1 VSIAGRKKL
10 LLKNPDFG
18 LIDMGRILIFAML
31 FPFGTLAQ
39 ERISLV
45 TDRDIYFTGDM
56 IWLSAACTADAGL
69 SKILLVELIDGRATY
84 AKAKLPIENG
94 RVAGA
99 IRIPEGLAG
108 KNYQLRAYTNWQR
121 NFPPE
126 SYCTRQLTILNPA
139 TPLPNPMQAWR
150 AQVEGER
157 KCEIA
162 VQGLKDRHLPREKV
176 ALSLSSPETMDVA
189 VAVVKKGVAPGPGPI
204 HSSAHH
210 GPLPKTTISPAL
222 LPDIRDVSLSGVLE
236 DSASGTPVKGGWVYA
251 SVIGGG
257 GQQLHVYQ
265 TDENGVFVFPL
276 NHLTGMQ
283 KIAVSAELGNK
294 VRIHADF
301 SDRYA
306 AFPEV
311 GLAPDTT
318 LRQLFEEV
326 YINSQLERKY
336 HPVQTD
342 SALLPAP
349 VGEWFGRPAASVVLK
364 DFVAL
369 PAMEDVF
376 SEIVP
381 YVSVRKK
388 SRQFHLWV
396 LDREETG
403 FDPSPL
409 VLIDNVPVFDLDAL
423 MQVNPALVT
432 RIEVINEPYMLG
444 SHSISSL
451 ISVTTATSDFAGL
464 KFPPSTVF
472 LNYQTREASLAFPAA
487 RPESGESHIPDF
499 RTVLYWNPHVKLGT
513 GAELI
518 EFYTSDHESEYQLLV
533 RGWDELGEEVYW
545 EKTFSVGKD

>member
-1 VSIAGRKKL
+1 
-10 LLKNPDFG
+10 
-18 LIDMGRILIFAML
+18 MGRILIFAVL
-31 FPFGTLAQ
+31 FPLGALAQ
-39 ERISLV
+39 ERISLFA
-45 TDRDIYFTGDM
+45 DRDIYFAGDM
-56 IWLSAACTADAGL
+56 IWLSASCSADAGL
-69 SKILLVELIDGRATY
+69 SRILLVELVDGRASF
-84 AKAKLPIENG
+84 ARAKLPIENG
-94 RVAGA
+94 RAAGA

-121 NFPPE
+121 NFAPE
-126 SYCTRQLTILNPA
+126 YYFTLPLTILNPA
-139 TPLPNPMQAWR
+139 TPLPNPMQVWR
-150 AQVEGER
+150 GPAKEL
-157 KCEIA
+157 KACELE
-162 VQGLKDRHLPREKV
+162 VMGLKDHYAPREKV
-176 ALSLSSPETMDVA
+176 VFSISSPKALDA
-189 VAVVKKGVAPGPGPI
+189 VVEVVKKGAVRGNR
-204 HSSAHH
+204 
-210 GPLPKTTISPAL
+210 PLHFAGLPQSMPDGDISPAL

-236 DSASGTPVKGGWVYA
+236 DSASGTPVKGGWVYVSA
-251 SVIGGG
+251 IGAG

-283 KIAVSAELGNK
+283 KIAVSAELGAR

-306 AFPEV
+306 AFPVVE
-311 GLAPDTT
+311 LAPDTT
-318 LRQLFEEV
+318 LRQLFEEM
-326 YINSQLERKY
+326 YINSQMERKY
-336 HPVQTD
+336 LQVQTD

-364 DFVAL
+364 DYVAL

-388 SRQFHLWV
+388 NRRFQLWV

-432 RIEVINEPYMLG
+432 RIEVINEPYLLG

-451 ISVTTATSDFAGL
+451 ISITTGTSDFAGL
-464 KFPPSTVF
+464 NFPSSTVF
-472 LNYQTREASLAFPAA
+472 LNYQTREAPLVFSAA
-487 RPESGESHIPDF
+487 TPGSGGRRIPDF
-499 RTVLYWNPHVKLGT
+499 RTVLYWNPQVKLGT
-513 GAELI
+513 NAEQI

-533 RGWDELGEEVYW
+533 RGWDEQGEEVYW
-545 EKTFSVGKD
+545 ETPFFVGKE

>member
-1 VSIAGRKKL
+1 
-10 LLKNPDFG
+10 
-18 LIDMGRILIFAML
+18 MGRILIIAML
-31 FPFGTLAQ
+31 FPLGSLAQ
-39 ERISLV
+39 ERISV
-45 TDRDIYFTGDM
+45 FTDRDIYFTGDM
-56 IWLSAACTADAGL
+56 IWLSASYAADEAL
-69 SKILLVELIDGRATY
+69 SKILLVELIDGKETY

-94 RVAGA
+94 RASGA

-121 NFPPE
+121 NFSPE

-139 TPLPNPMQAWR
+139 TPLPNPMPVWQA
-150 AQVEGER
+150 QGEEIR
-157 KCEIA
+157 KCGLS
-162 VQGLKDRHLPREKV
+162 VQGLMDRYLPGERV
-176 ALSLSSPETMDVA
+176 DLSLSSPEILDVA
-189 VAVVKKGVAPGPGPI
+189 VAVVKKGVAPVFFPVHSPAQPGPL
-204 HSSAHH
+204 AQRE
-210 GPLPKTTISPAL
+210 TSPAL

-236 DSASGTPVKGGWVYA
+236 DSATGALVNEGRVYV
-251 SVIGGG
+251 SIIGAG
-257 GQQLHVYQ
+257 GQQLHIYR

-283 KIAVSAELGNK
+283 KIAVSAELKNR

-301 SDRYA
+301 SDQYA
-306 AFPEV
+306 AFPTVEA
-311 GLAPDTT
+311 APDTA
-318 LRQLFEEV
+318 LRQLFEEM

-336 HPVQTD
+336 LQVQTD
-342 SALLPAP
+342 SAVLPAP
-349 VGEWFGRPAASVVLK
+349 VDQWFGRPVASVALK
-364 DFVAL
+364 DFIAL

-388 SRQFHLWV
+388 NRQFQLWV

-423 MQVNPALVT
+423 MEVNPALVT
-432 RIEVINEPYMLG
+432 RIEVINEPYVLG

-451 ISVTTATSDFAGL
+451 ISVTTGTSDFAGL

-472 LNYQTREASLAFPAA
+472 LNYQTREAPLAFPAA
-487 RPESGESHIPDF
+487 RPESRKSRIPDF
-499 RTVLYWNPHVKLGT
+499 RTVLYWNPQVELGN
-513 GAELI
+513 GEKQI

-533 RGWDELGEEVYW
+533 RGWDEQGREVYW
-545 EKTFSVGKD
+545 EKTFSVSRD